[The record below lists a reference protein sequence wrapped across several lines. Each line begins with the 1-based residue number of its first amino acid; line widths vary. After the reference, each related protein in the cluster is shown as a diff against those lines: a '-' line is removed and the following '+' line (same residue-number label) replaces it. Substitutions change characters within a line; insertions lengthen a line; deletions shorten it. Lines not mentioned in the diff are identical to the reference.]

1 MVDSESVIG
10 KPLTVDIE
18 VLDRDDPR
26 TGTLVPP
33 RVYGHPTINV
43 RLLLEESLQE

>member
-1 MVDSESVIG
+1 VG
-10 KPLTVDIE
+10 RALTVDVE

-26 TGTLVPP
+26 NGVLVPP

-43 RLLLEESLQE
+43 RLLLEEQPI